1 MKKGKKICLMPNLLE
16 KSLPSYRIS
25 RCQSSVTTY
34 TAIIMPI
41 RLFRLLLLLALA
53 FTPVYSQAQT
63 GWSGML
69 SSVLKTGQALTIT
82 DEQLAETVREAIE
95 VMDKEYAVCSPN
107 NKYTKRLS
115 KLTKNMENV
124 EGLELNFKVYQTKEV
139 NAFACP
145 DGSVRVYSA
154 LMDILSDDELLGVIG
169 HEIGHVALRHSKK
182 AWQWALLRSAASDAI
197 GAVSETWSNL
207 SDTVLGDIFSAA
219 ITAKHSREH
228 ESQAD
233 NYGYDFLK
241 ECGMNPWA
249 MGKAFMKLKALS
261 QQKNNSRIQKWLQV
275 FSSHPDFDTRI
286 EQMRLRAQEDGYET
300 DDL

>member
-1 MKKGKKICLMPNLLE
+1 MPNLLE

-124 EGLELNFKVYQTKEV
+124 EGIELNFKVYQTKEV

-169 HEIGHVALRHSKK
+169 HEIGHVALHHSKK

-228 ESQAD
+228 ETQAD

>member
-1 MKKGKKICLMPNLLE
+1 
-16 KSLPSYRIS
+16 
-25 RCQSSVTTY
+25 
-34 TAIIMPI
+34 
-41 RLFRLLLLLALA
+41 
-53 FTPVYSQAQT
+53 
-63 GWSGML
+63 ML

-115 KLTKNMENV
+115 KLTKNMEYV
-124 EGLELNFKVYQTKEV
+124 EGIELNFKVYQTKEV

>member
-1 MKKGKKICLMPNLLE
+1 MPNLLE
-16 KSLPSYRIS
+16 KNLPSYRIS
-25 RCQSSVTTY
+25 RCQSSVTTF

-41 RLFRLLLLLALA
+41 RLYRLLLL
-53 FTPVYSQAQT
+53 FTLVFTSVYSQAQT

-124 EGLELNFKVYQTKEV
+124 EGIELNFKVYQTKEV

>member
-1 MKKGKKICLMPNLLE
+1 MPNLLE

-25 RCQSSVTTY
+25 RCQSSVTTF

-41 RLFRLLLLLALA
+41 RLYRLLLL
-53 FTPVYSQAQT
+53 FTLVFTSVYSQAQT

-124 EGLELNFKVYQTKEV
+124 EGIELNFKVYQTKEV